1 MRAQSERVLLAGATI
16 VSCAGG
22 AGELPYSGDILI
34 EGDRIVD
41 VFAGIAPVDRASVR
55 SVDLAGG
62 TVLPGLADAHAP
74 LSWPPDFVFDHP
86 GVKAMPD
93 DVHALEVAGVVRT
106 FLAHGYTL

>member
-34 EGDRIVD
+34 EGDRSVD

-55 SVDLAGG
+55 SVDLAGA
-62 TVLPGLADAHAP
+62 TVLPGLADAHAHI
-74 LSWPPDFVFDHP
+74 SWPLDFVFDHP
-86 GVKAMPD
+86 QVVAMPD
-93 DVHALEVAGVVRT
+93 DEHALEVAGVVRPY
-106 FLAHGYTL
+106 LGAG